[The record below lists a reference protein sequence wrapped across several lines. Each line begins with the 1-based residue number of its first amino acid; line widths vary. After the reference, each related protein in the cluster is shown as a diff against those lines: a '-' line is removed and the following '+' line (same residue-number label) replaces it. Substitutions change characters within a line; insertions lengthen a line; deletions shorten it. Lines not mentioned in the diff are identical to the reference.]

1 MSDLKYRHNV
11 MNIGS
16 IETFANVKGG
26 CSNNTRDVYF
36 VRGLGEPQNI
46 NAILEK
52 VDRQMEL
59 EMSQNIKGL
68 VNFLN

>member
-11 MNIGS
+11 MNISS

-26 CSNNTRDVYF
+26 YSNNTRDVYF

-46 NAILEK
+46 NAI
-52 VDRQMEL
+52 VTIQHP
-59 EMSQNIKGL
+59 
-68 VNFLN
+68 V

>member
-46 NAILEK
+46 NEKKKK

-59 EMSQNIKGL
+59 EMINSSSSL
-68 VNFLN
+68 S